1 MGAGVP
7 LRITLRASVNL
18 IHNLF
23 LPFFFFKIVICY
35 LERQYRGI
43 ATKAKDIVRF
53 VKPLRITRLSV
64 TFDLLPNA
72 NRQRSL
78 AQCSIIRKRR
88 LIIETCP

>member
-7 LRITLRASVNL
+7 LRITLGASVNL
-18 IHNLF
+18 IHDLF
-23 LPFFFFKIVICY
+23 PPFFLKIVICY

-88 LIIETCP
+88 LIIKICP